1 MSHTKLG
8 KEIVKFGYMKSLKKS
23 LLWKFYFLEDVDIDS
38 LLVSKEIS
46 SCQKNYKYFI
56 DSLWDA

>member
-1 MSHTKLG
+1 MG